1 MAAQNEKSKADFEL
15 LENVDEVDDGDE
27 ALDHK
32 EDFEAEPVKRD
43 EVAALIQELGFGKIR
58 QEEREPEPP
67 RRVKLVVAPLT
78 GDETPEL
85 SPSEPLQNKKVKKT
99 RNKYKPLE
107 SGTTTKSSL
116 ATSPEDLLATYTS
129 RGYLLCKPGG
139 KWMDQEFAN
148 DPTVYELP
156 SPTIISKLKT
166 FAAEVYEDE
175 VALYTKQQGKHSN
188 SALNWRKTVLSSGT
202 LSDKMAALTLKI
214 QDSHIHNLSGVDT
227 LVAMVSSKGR
237 REALIA
243 LDTLRDLFLS
253 ELIPDR
259 KLKTFQQHPLADI
272 TELASGNRE
281 SRDKRL
287 ILWYFEGELK
297 DRYDRYIKAIEVISH
312 DTVAA
317 SKQKALATVFELL
330 ANKPEQEKV
339 LLSMMVNKL
348 GDPEYKTASKA
359 VHQLN
364 RLVDRHANMKGVVVL
379 EVERL
384 LYRPNISVKA
394 QYYAICFL
402 NQLQLSHQMADLA
415 ARLITIYFSFF
426 KVFVKKGEV
435 DSKMLS
441 ALLSGVNRAY
451 PFAKAE
457 KVKIS
462 DQLNTLYKTVHVVS
476 FNVSVQTLM
485 LLYQVMGTRYV
496 YFNVSVQTLMLLYQ
510 VMGTRYVYFNVSVQ
524 TLMLLY
530 QVMGTRYVYFNVSV
544 QTLMLLYQV
553 MGTSDNISD
562 RYYVALYRKLGDPEL
577 KHSARQSMFLNLLF
591 KSMKKDVCERRVS
604 AFIKRL
610 LQVCSYQPPPFICA
624 ALILLSE
631 LLKTR
636 RNMLKVYH
644 QAEDIDDDE
653 EERFVDVKDEDAEEA
668 VSEVETSVD
677 KASSAQGHMTAP
689 SWVHRRNLGDKSLTG
704 AYDPLH
710 RNPLYCNADH
720 ECVLELRKLTQ
731 HYHPSVAL
739 FAQSLLKGERVT
751 YSGDP
756 LQDFTLIH
764 FLNRFVYRN
773 PKKSVKEPSSSD
785 VLSHKKLIPKGVRG
799 IPVNDEKYLEMG
811 EKSIPV
817 DEKFFYRY
825 FVQKATKTKKKED
838 TDDGDI
844 DSDAESISDAEF
856 DGFLDDYETQI
867 DGTEVVKFDFA
878 GEFTKQKAAKSKK
891 GTVEEEEDELIE
903 GLSDEEMGF
912 SDDEDFKD
920 AFVDEDDDDD
930 DEEVDFD
937 EDDDDDDEV
946 DFDEEGVA
954 FSDDS
959 EDLGE
964 ADITTKKKKGKR
976 SHDFD
981 DDIFLGSA
989 SNDKKQKTR
998 RDGGSDLFAAAEEF
1012 SHLIDENTGSKFDM
1026 IGSGAV
1032 SNKDNAH
1039 VKQLMWEEQRDKWL
1053 HDKDWRS
1060 MKKATTGYK
1069 GHKKPNKPSWK
1080 FKSNKPKQKK
1090 RHK

>member
-1 MAAQNEKSKADFEL
+1 MAKAKSKHVGEEKDMKEPHNNDFTITDVLALGGTKADFEL
-15 LENVDEVDDGDE
+15 LENVEEADDE
-27 ALDHK
+27 AVDHR
-32 EDFEAEPVKRD
+32 EDFEADPVKRD
-43 EVAALIQELGFGKIR
+43 EVAALIKELGFEKIYS
-58 QEEREPEPP
+58 EESEPEPP
-67 RRVKLVVAPLT
+67 RRVKLAVAPST
-78 GDETPEL
+78 GDE
-85 SPSEPLQNKKVKKT
+85 PSQQLPSHPVENKTVKRT
-99 RNKYKPLE
+99 RNKYKPLAADDAV
-107 SGTTTKSSL
+107 KSTSL
-116 ATSPEDLLATYTS
+116 SASSEDFLATYTP
-129 RGYLLCKPGG
+129 RTYLLCKPGG
-139 KWMDQEFAN
+139 KWMDQEFTS

-156 SPTIISKLKT
+156 SATAIAKLKT
-166 FAAEVYEDE
+166 FASKLYEDE

-214 QDSHIHNLSGVDT
+214 QDSHVHNLSGVDT
-227 LVAMVSSKGR
+227 LVAMVGSKGR

-243 LDTLRDLFLS
+243 LDTLRDLFLT
-253 ELIPDR
+253 ELMPDR
-259 KLKTFQQHPLADI
+259 KLRTFQQHPLGDL
-272 TELASGNRE
+272 TTLASGNRE

-287 ILWYFEGELK
+287 LLWYFEGELK
-297 DRYDRYIKAIEVISH
+297 DRYDRYIKAIEAMSH

-330 ANKPEQEKV
+330 ANKPEQEKL

-348 GDPEYKTASKA
+348 GDPDYKTASKA

-364 RLVDRHANMKGVVVL
+364 RLVERHPNMKAVVVL

-402 NQLQLSHQMADLA
+402 NQLQLSQQMSDLA

-441 ALLSGVNRAY
+441 ALLTGVNRAY
-451 PFAKAE
+451 PFAKAD
-457 KVKIS
+457 KIKIS
-462 DQLNTLYKTVHVVS
+462 EQLDTLYKTVHVVT

-485 LLYQVMGTRYV
+485 LLYQVMD
-496 YFNVSVQTLMLLYQ
+496 
-510 VMGTRYVYFNVSVQ
+510 
-524 TLMLLY
+524 
-530 QVMGTRYVYFNVSV
+530 
-544 QTLMLLYQV
+544 
-553 MGTSDNISD
+553 TSDNISD

-577 KHSARQSMFLNLLF
+577 KRSAHQSMFLNLLF
-591 KSMKKDVCERRVS
+591 KSMKKDVCERRVC

-610 LQVCSYQPPPFICA
+610 LQVCGYQPPTFICA

-636 RNMLKVYH
+636 TNLLKVHH
-644 QAEDIDDDE
+644 QAEGLDDDE
-653 EERFVDVKDEDAEEA
+653 EEHFVDAKDEDMEEDA
-668 VSEVETSVD
+668 SEKETPVEM
-677 KASSAQGHMTAP
+677 ASSAQGHTTAP

-710 RNPLYCNADH
+710 RNPLYCNADR

-731 HYHPSVAL
+731 HYHPSVSL
-739 FAQSLLKGERVT
+739 FAHSLLKGEKMS
-751 YSGDP
+751 YGGDP

-773 PKKSVKEPSSSD
+773 PKKSMKEASSSD
-785 VLSHKKLIPKGVRG
+785 VLSHKKLTPKGVQS
-799 IPVNDEKYLEMG
+799 IPINDEKYLEMG

-825 FVQKATKTKKKED
+825 FVQKASKTKKKDTTED
-838 TDDGDI
+838 DDDAE
-844 DSDAESISDAEF
+844 SDAESISDTEF
-856 DGFLDDYETQI
+856 DSFLDDYEKQI
-867 DGTEVVKFDFA
+867 DGADAVKFDFA
-878 GEFTKQKAAKSKK
+878 GEFSKQRARKSKK
-891 GTVEEEEDELIE
+891 GREKEEEEEEDELME
-903 GLSDEEMGF
+903 GLSEEEMGF
-912 SDDEDFKD
+912 SDDENFKD
-920 AFVDEDDDDD
+920 AFADEEDD

-937 EDDDDDDEV
+937 EDDDDDDADQEV

-954 FSDDS
+954 FSGDD
-959 EDLGE
+959 EDDLEE
-964 ADITTKKKKGKR
+964 ADLTPTRKKGKR

-981 DDIFLGSA
+981 DDIFLGPA
-989 SNDKKQKTR
+989 SNGKKQKAKS
-998 RDGGSDLFAAAEEF
+998 GGDSDLFAAAEEF
-1012 SHLIDENTGSKFDM
+1012 SHLIDDNTGSKFDM

-1039 VKQLMWEEQRDKWL
+1039 VKQLLWEEQRDKWL

-1060 MKKATTGYK
+1060 NKRSKGIKKHNKPGGK
-1069 GHKKPNKPSWK
+1069 FKPNKYKP
-1080 FKSNKPKQKK
+1080 NKPKQKK
-1090 RHK
+1090 RQK